1 MQWFK
6 SGEVILHLLQL
17 LLIIFLLLK
26 TAYLRIFNKTRRWV
40 TEYWT
45 CHLKKKKYME
55 LGRGV
60 GGILM
65 FLIGGYILKI
75 QIFFSPAVRG

>member
-1 MQWFK
+1 MLDL
-6 SGEVILHLLQL
+6 SSE
-17 LLIIFLLLK
+17 
-26 TAYLRIFNKTRRWV
+26 
-40 TEYWT
+40 
-45 CHLKKKKYME
+45 KKKYME

-75 QIFFSPAVRG
+75 QIFFPPAVRG